1 MKKKKTLLFFTLL
14 LLMNI
19 SCSEF
24 DNSQDIGIDAVS
36 VADSISYPD
45 LVSDSIIETTAT
57 IEKSDSL
64 STRKYIYL
72 TIDDAPLNGSMY
84 IDSIISSEK
93 IKTSLFV
100 VGNAIDGSSRFSR
113 YYKMLQ
119 QNPNI
124 EIYNHSYSHAN
135 NRYVDFYK
143 NPELVLE
150 DFDKNQSDFDIT
162 HKITRL
168 PGRNLWQIGER
179 KKNYNQTGATSADLL
194 VKNGYKV
201 FGWDVEWNYDAKD
214 YMPKQTIDELVEEI
228 EASYNSSRTFT
239 ANHVVLL
246 MHDQMFAKVGEKNDL
261 RELITKLKDNNYCFE
276 YLSAYP
282 E

>member
-1 MKKKKTLLFFTLL
+1 MKKKKTFLLFTLL

-36 VADSISYPD
+36 DSISYSVVVAD
-45 LVSDSIIETTAT
+45 TIIRTTAT
-57 IEKSDSL
+57 LEKCDSM

-72 TIDDAPLNGSMY
+72 TIDDAPLNGSVY

-93 IKTSLFV
+93 VKTSLFV

-113 YYKMLQ
+113 YYKMFQ

-150 DFDKNQSDFDIT
+150 DFEKNQSDFNIP

-214 YMPKQTIDELVEEI
+214 YTPKQSIDELVQEI

-239 ANHVVLL
+239 SNHVVLL
-246 MHDQMFAKVGEKNDL
+246 MHDQMFAKVDEKNDL
-261 RELITKLKDNNYCFE
+261 RELISKLKEHNYSFE
-276 YLSAYP
+276 YLSSYP